1 MLVELAGAVEIA
13 SLMVSMPGK
22 PLLGIGGLN
31 LEGRGRGE
39 GDERRRISAKGN
51 RRASG
56 SQ

>member
-1 MLVELAGAVEIA
+1 MLVALAGAVEIA
-13 SLMVSMPGK
+13 RLMMSMPGK
-22 PLLGIGGLN
+22 PLLGIEGLK

-39 GDERRRISAKGN
+39 GGERRRISAKGN